1 MVEEVRDLA
10 DDFDEVR
17 RTQGQPTLE
26 RVIEKPGDDQDTD
39 DAGREARSDGYGCHP
54 VLNRGERYEQRQHNC
69 EGDQHAPQRDGD
81 AATGLED
88 PRLALR
94 VCLRQKRQNLGLLV
108 LLIGI
113 GQSQI
118 CRILDQDL

>member
-39 DAGREARSDGYGCHP
+39 DAGREARSDSYGCHP
-54 VLNRGERYEQRQHNC
+54 ILNRRERYEQRQHNC

-94 VCLRQKRQNLGLLV
+94 VCLRQSDKISPFL
-108 LLIGI
+108 
-113 GQSQI
+113 S
-118 CRILDQDL
+118 C

>member
-39 DAGREARSDGYGCHP
+39 DAGREARSDSS
-54 VLNRGERYEQRQHNC
+54 
-69 EGDQHAPQRDGD
+69 
-81 AATGLED
+81 T
-88 PRLALR
+88 
-94 VCLRQKRQNLGLLV
+94 
-108 LLIGI
+108 IG
-113 GQSQI
+113 
-118 CRILDQDL
+118 